1 LLQLV
6 VESVEGNTKLA
17 AVPVS
22 DGIESANVELL
33 HAAVSVLVTVA
44 VYVTVPPGVTDP
56 EVGLKVTVGAVLVHA
71 AAVIVMAGV
80 FITAE
85 NSCAVQG
92 TAVVHTL
99 LVPFVVLIAF
109 PCHAVFMAVL
119 VMAPNAEAGTDRV
132 AVPSSAITPRAT
144 SLVPARL

>member
-1 LLQLV
+1 LGLV
-6 VESVEGNTKLA
+6 AESVDGNTKLA

-22 DGIESANVELL
+22 VGIESAKVELVQEVPESL
-33 HAAVSVLVTVA
+33 LVTVA
-44 VYVTVPPGVTDP
+44 VYVTVPPAATDWA
-56 EVGLKVTVGAVLVHA
+56 VVLNVTVGATFVHPV
-71 AAVIVMAGV
+71 VIVMAGV

-92 TAVVHTL
+92 TCVVHTL
-99 LVPFVVLIAF
+99 LVPLVVLIAF
-109 PCHAVFMAVL
+109 PRQAVFMAVF

-132 AVPSSAITPRAT
+132 ALLSSAITPRAT